1 MNKLNWKFLI
11 ALIAFGIG
19 LIWVG
24 RDYIKDSK
32 AVAENYENITPTTIH
47 AGMIVEG
54 DLIYNLGIFEET
66 YIKVFGIKAGGS
78 DYLFLVPIGSQY
90 MGFQSR
96 TKEMTSALDI
106 QTDET
111 INALQGGKTQPSKVH
126 FKGRIVQMSSDD
138 TFYAKDYFMSAGYSE
153 TEASNLICNFIIQPV
168 DYNDGVKFVGFGVLC
183 LLIAI
188 FMVAKPLRE
197 SLAKRSV
204 RQSLEGQLNRQSVN
218 YLYSDDE
225 PKQAPEIRR
234 DPFEEAVEEDY
245 MNRDYAQ
252 SQKES
257 SDSTSSGGLRL
268 KQ

>member
-1 MNKLNWKFLI
+1 MKKLDWKFLI
-11 ALIAFGIG
+11 ALIALGIG

-24 RDYIKDSK
+24 KDYMRDSK

-47 AGMIVEG
+47 TGMIVEG
-54 DLIYNLGIFEET
+54 DIIYNLGIFEET
-66 YIKVFGIKAGGS
+66 YFKVFGIKAGGS
-78 DYLFLVPIGSQY
+78 DYLFLIPIGSQY

-111 INALQGGKTQPSKVH
+111 INALQGGKTQPSTVH
-126 FKGRIVQMSSDD
+126 FKGRVVQMSSDD

-153 TEASNLICNFIIQPV
+153 TEASNLICNFIIEPV
-168 DYNDGVKFVGFGVLC
+168 DYNTGVKFVGFGAFC

-188 FMVAKPLRE
+188 FMVAIPLRE
-197 SLAKRSV
+197 FLAQRRV
-204 RQSLEGQLNRQSVN
+204 RQSLESNLSRSSSSYSNSEEQKSV
-218 YLYSDDE
+218 SE
-225 PKQAPEIRR
+225 MRR

-245 MNRDYAQ
+245 MNRNYAEHQ
-252 SQKES
+252 QKS
-257 SDSTSSGGLRL
+257 SESTSSSGLRL